1 MSEEAL
7 KKYFELLDK
16 MDKIL
21 FSLLSV
27 AKLLRPDDLGVADKN
42 PKDCLSTYSDNT

>member
-16 MDKIL
+16 MDKIINIL
-21 FSLLSV
+21 
-27 AKLLRPDDLGVADKN
+27 KY
-42 PKDCLSTYSDNT
+42 YSDNT